1 MVQTLTNKLIRV
13 KVFIIFCFLSSSNIG
28 SKLLNLWYLILG
40 QRKDNRIAKTDKQDI
55 ANFIL
60 FETSMQ
66 KVKNEYI
73 RLVILKFFSRIF
85 KFMAFE
91 KR

>member
-55 ANFIL
+55 TNFIL
-60 FETSMQ
+60 LETSMQ

-73 RLVILKFFSRIF
+73 QLVRLKFFSRIF

>member
-1 MVQTLTNKLIRV
+1 M
-13 KVFIIFCFLSSSNIG
+13 
-28 SKLLNLWYLILG
+28 ILG